1 MVQDRST
8 STVHDVVIIGSG
20 AGGGTVTK
28 VLADLGIRVL
38 LMEAGPMLTMSDF
51 KTLDSPLDAWHRGA
65 GDAAT
70 LYTTGQGA
78 GPLSTSVV
86 YPPNPTDEPYTV
98 APGSLFRWS
107 RSRCIGGRTN
117 HYGRIQLRYSDY
129 DFKNKSMKGVGF
141 DWPIAYEDLAPY
153 YDKAERFIGV
163 TGRPEG
169 LRSAPDGI
177 FQTPAPFRPHEHLV
191 YRACEKLGIKA
202 TSSRQAVITRPLN
215 GRPGC
220 IYCGQCGR
228 GCRFGSNYA
237 SSYVQ
242 IFPAMETG
250 RVTVLANAMAREL
263 VTDATGKV
271 TAVSYIDK
279 ASGEE
284 RQVRCRTVVLSASSG
299 ESARL
304 LLNSKSGRHP
314 QGVGNSGGMVGKYLT
329 DTVGFGLSGN
339 VPYMRGMPPFAT
351 AGYGAHLYIPWWKAD
366 RHNELDFPL
375 GYHVELG
382 GGGFAIPALGFGAQ
396 AYQQSQGYGLPMKRA
411 IREAYGSGIN
421 ISLTGRGSMVPNEN
435 CYCEIDPGGAKDK
448 WGIPVLR
455 FHWKWSDY
463 ERNEARHMR
472 ESFTAILETL
482 GGTVNVGGGR
492 GRGAGPG
499 AQGRGAGAGTA
510 PTTAAPPPDQPQ
522 DDRPQLGA
530 GGGIIHEVGCLRMGT
545 NGNNSVVNRFCQSHE
560 VPNVFSADGG
570 PFASHGDKNPTH
582 TIIALAWRTAEYL
595 AEEMRKG
602 NV

>member
-1 MVQDRST
+1 M
-8 STVHDVVIIGSG
+8 TVHDVVIIGSG

-28 VLADLGIRVL
+28 VLADLGVRVL
-38 LMEAGPMLTMSDF
+38 LMEAGPMVTMSDF

-70 LYTTGQGA
+70 LYSTGQGA
-78 GPLSTSVV
+78 PLQNTSIVR
-86 YPPNPTDEPYTV
+86 PPNLTDEPYTV
-98 APGSLFRWS
+98 APGSQFRWS
-107 RSRCIGGRTN
+107 RSRVIGGRTN

-129 DFKNKSMKGVGF
+129 DFKNKSMLGVGF

-177 FQTPAPFRPHEHLV
+177 FQTPAPWRPHEHLI

-202 TSSRQAVITRPLN
+202 TSSRQAVITSPLN

-220 IYCGQCGR
+220 IYCGNCGR
-228 GCRFGSNYA
+228 GCTFRSNYA

-263 VTDATGKV
+263 VTDASGKV

-279 ASGEE
+279 ATGEE

-304 LLNSKSGRHP
+304 LLNSKSARHP
-314 QGVGNSGGMVGKYLT
+314 HGVGNSGGMVGKYLT
-329 DTVGFGLSGN
+329 DTVGFSLSGS

-382 GGGFAIPALGFGAQ
+382 GGGFATPALGFGAQ
-396 AYQQSQGYGLPMKRA
+396 AYEQSQGYGLPMKKA
-411 IREAYGSGIN
+411 IRDVVRKRDQCQFHRPRSDGAERGLLLRDRSGWREGQVGH
-421 ISLTGRGSMVPNEN
+421 SGPALPLEMERLRAERGAPHARQLHGDHRDDGR
-435 CYCEIDPGGAKDK
+435 D
-448 WGIPVLR
+448 R
-455 FHWKWSDY
+455 Q
-463 ERNEARHMR
+463 
-472 ESFTAILETL
+472 
-482 GGTVNVGGGR
+482 R
-492 GRGAGPG
+492 GRGTR
-499 AQGRGAGAGTA
+499 RGAPHRPRLNRRTIGRSSVPEAGSSTRWAASGWA
-510 PTTAAPPPDQPQ
+510 PTRTTASST
-522 DDRPQLGA
+522 G
-530 GGGIIHEVGCLRMGT
+530 
-545 NGNNSVVNRFCQSHE
+545 
-560 VPNVFSADGG
+560 SAR
-570 PFASHGDKNPTH
+570 STRSPTCSP
-582 TIIALAWRTAEYL
+582 RTAGHSRVTATRTPRTRSSRSRGGRPSIL
-595 AEEMRKG
+595 PKK
-602 NV
+602 

>member
-1 MVQDRST
+1 MAQDR

-28 VLADLGIRVL
+28 VLADLGVRVL
-38 LMEAGPMLTMSDF
+38 LMEAGPMVTLSDF
-51 KTLDSPLDAWHRGA
+51 KTLDGPLDAWHRGA

-78 GPLSTSVV
+78 PLQNTSIVR
-86 YPPNPTDEPYTV
+86 PPNATDEPYTV
-98 APGSLFRWS
+98 ASGSQFRWS
-107 RSRCIGGRTN
+107 RSRILGGRTN

-129 DFKNKSMKGVGF
+129 DFKNKSMLGVGF
-141 DWPIAYEDLAPY
+141 DWPIAYQDLAPY

-177 FQTPAPFRPHEHLV
+177 FQTPAPWRPHEHLI

-202 TSSRQAVITRPLN
+202 TSSRQAVITSPLN

-220 IYCGQCGR
+220 IYCGNCGR
-228 GCRFGSNYA
+228 GCAFRSNYA

-263 VTDATGKV
+263 VTDASGKV

-279 ASGEE
+279 TTGEE

-304 LLNSKSGRHP
+304 LLNSKSARHP
-314 QGVGNSGGMVGKYLT
+314 HGVGNSGGMVGKYLT
-329 DTVGFGLSGN
+329 DTVGFGLSGT

-382 GGGFAIPALGFGAQ
+382 GGGFAVPSLGFGAV
-396 AYQQSQGYGLPMKRA
+396 AYEQSQGYGLPMKKA
-411 IREAYGSGIN
+411 IREAYGSGISVN
-421 ISLTGRGSMVPNEN
+421 FTGRGGMVPNED
-435 CYCEIDPGGAKDK
+435 CYCEIDPDGAKDK

-463 ERNEARHMR
+463 ERNQARHMR
-472 ESFTAILETL
+472 DSFTAIIEAM
-482 GGTVNVGGGR
+482 GGTVTVGGGR
-492 GRGAGPG
+492 GRGAG
-499 AQGRGAGAGTA
+499 A
-510 PTTAAPPPDQPQ
+510 PATPPSAPAAPPQPPDN
-522 DDRPQLGA
+522 RPQLGA
-530 GGGIIHEVGCLRMGT
+530 GGGIIHEVGCIRMGT
-545 NGNNSVVNRFCQSHE
+545 SPDNSVVNRFCQVHE

-570 PFASHGDKNPTH
+570 PFASHADKNPTH